1 MSILSNYQRFCR
13 RLNYQYS
20 SESIR
25 EKRKS
30 KFEDAWITKDREIF
44 KINKRKLSE
53 DNYAKIIMQKL
64 WNTRK

>member
-13 RLNYQYS
+13 RLNYQHS
-20 SESIR
+20 SESIS

-30 KFEDAWITKDREIF
+30 KFEDAWITKDREIL
-44 KINKRKLSE
+44 KMNKRKLSE
-53 DNYAKIIMQKL
+53 DNYPKIIMQKL